1 MELFHPAVTSSLV
14 GSNILL
20 STLFSNTL
28 NTRMCSSFNVIDKI
42 ITTIKIYRAG
52 IFFLGNDPA
61 FS

>member
-1 MELFHPAVTSSLV
+1 MELFHSAVTSSLV

-28 NTRMCSSFNVIDKI
+28 NMCSSFNVIDQI

-52 IFFLGNDPA
+52 IFFGNDPA